1 MIGTIGLEALQI
13 RCIVGIYPQERV
25 DEQDLL
31 LDVSVET
38 DFEASAS
45 SDPASIQLDL
55 QGAGSSHPRRYACVE
70 AGHDRRPPHTGQS
83 EPGGLSADSLVQK
96 TGQGGV
102 SFYRVTAGLAITPD
116 TREHVSG
123 LTASRW
129 SYGQELCMG
138 VRRRP
143 R

>member
-1 MIGTIGLEALQI
+1 VQSSRGDDQVALLEGRQH
-13 RCIVGIYPQERV
+13 CFV
-25 DEQDLL
+25 LL
-31 LDVSVET
+31 LAPYPSLTT
-38 DFEASAS
+38 DGASAS

-70 AGHDRRPPHTGQS
+70 AGNDRRPPNTGQS

-102 SFYRVTAGLAITPD
+102 LFYRVTAGLAITPD

-123 LTASRW
+123 LTASR
-129 SYGQELCMG
+129 
-138 VRRRP
+138 
-143 R
+143 